1 MSTINPRFPQPPDGP
16 ETPAAT
22 VTKEGSGQSVR
33 KRLEAV
39 ETATTD
45 GAHPTDIPPTAVS
58 ASTPATRRKARIQF
72 ATLCF
77 TLFLAGWND
86 GTTGPLLP
94 RIQSVYHV
102 WSSGLNGTLDVRS
115 HIQIG

>member
-1 MSTINPRFPQPPDGP
+1 MSTIRPRSPQPLDERTTSSTPTAIDG
-16 ETPAAT
+16 EH
-22 VTKEGSGQSVR
+22 VH
-33 KRLEAV
+33 KRLEVV
-39 ETATTD
+39 ETAEAEGLPSD
-45 GAHPTDIPPTAVS
+45 DVPPTAVS

-72 ATLCF
+72 ATLCG

-102 WSSGLNGTLDVRS
+102 RS
-115 HIQIG
+115 HLLRT